1 MTPGQTV
8 LIADEQMDV
17 VKPVADHLASSG
29 LHVLTVRNGNAA
41 LDAARRYLPAL
52 VILEVLLPG
61 IPGTEVLRALK
72 ADPATAGIS
81 VLMLSSLTDEVD
93 RVVCFELGADDYV
106 TKPFS
111 EREVTLRVRSILA
124 RRSGQVTH
132 RYATIG
138 NISLDREGHE
148 VRVSGAKICLTAR
161 EFRLLTTLFSEPGR
175 VFSRDQLLNAVWGRD
190 SAVEFRTVD
199 THMRRLRER
208 LGPAAMQIR
217 TVRGFGYRLDAIQ
230 PAQ

>member
-1 MTPGQTV
+1 MVTTAGETV
-8 LIADEQMDV
+8 LIADEQPEV
-17 VKPVADHLASSG
+17 VKLVGDNLASSG
-29 LHVLTVRNGNAA
+29 LHVLTARNGTAA

-61 IPGTEVLRALK
+61 MPGTEVLRALK

-81 VLMLSSLTDEVD
+81 VLMLSSLTEEVD

-124 RRSGQVTH
+124 RRSGQPTH

-148 VRVSGAKICLTAR
+148 VRVSGAKIGLTAR

-217 TVRGFGYRLDAIQ
+217 TVRGFGYRLDAF
-230 PAQ
+230 